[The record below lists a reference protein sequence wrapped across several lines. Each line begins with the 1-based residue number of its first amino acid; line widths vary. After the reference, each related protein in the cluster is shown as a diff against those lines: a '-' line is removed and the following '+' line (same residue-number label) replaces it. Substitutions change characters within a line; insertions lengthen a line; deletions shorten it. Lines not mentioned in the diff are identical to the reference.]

1 MKILGLTMLAGSLMV
16 TGCGR
21 TDPVAPSAS
30 DAAATDKVA
39 EGAMPGKAAAS
50 PEVPEAAETKA
61 SAPALALDPEGL
73 RFVDP
78 QTGRT
83 SLLAFGRSQS
93 ETERALTPVLGKGTA
108 RGTNSEC
115 GAGPVDMLH
124 YGALTLNFQDDVF
137 LGWFLGGREGK
148 SDLGNM
154 AGIGIGATRAEVEDV
169 LAIRMLE
176 GSTLGTEFQSGPKD
190 DVGIGGLFGG
200 PGKDARVDAL
210 WAGLTCFF
218 R

>member
-1 MKILGLTMLAGSLMV
+1 MKFMAMTMLAGSLCV

-21 TDPVAPSAS
+21 NDPAAPPAS
-30 DAAATDKVA
+30 EAVLTEEAAAADVPSGPAEATEAKV
-39 EGAMPGKAAAS
+39 S
-50 PEVPEAAETKA
+50 T
-61 SAPALALDPEGL
+61 PALAIDPEGL

-83 SLLAFGRSQS
+83 SLLAFGRNQS
-93 ETERALTPVLGKGTA
+93 ETERALTPVLGEGTA

-124 YGALTLNFQDDVF
+124 YGALTLNFQDDEF
-137 LGWFLGGREGK
+137 LGWFLGGRDGK
-148 SDLGNM
+148 SDLTNM
-154 AGIGIGATRAEVEDV
+154 AGIGIGSTRAEVEDV

-176 GSTLGTEFQSGPKD
+176 GSTLGAEFQSGPQD
-190 DVGIGGLFGG
+190 GAGIGGLFGG
-200 PGKDARVDAL
+200 PGKDAQVDSL